1 MLNPHLAII
10 LAHERERELRQ
21 ARESASAPRQLADR
35 DDRASRREDA
45 RSFPRWRLRAPA
57 QLWSESPRVAE

>member
-21 ARESASAPRQLADR
+21 ARASVSAPRQLAAH
-35 DDRASRREDA
+35 DDRARRSEDA
-45 RSFPRWRLRAPA
+45 RFPRWRLRAPA
-57 QLWSESPRVAE
+57 AQLCSESHHASE